1 MGDAETPKDA
11 NTAPDQG
18 PEGDWVVVPKDDTT
32 PPTNIN
38 PASTTTTT
46 TQPPL
51 SSITAPQ
58 PPSKPASAAPTP
70 ARDEE
75 ADNNENENDFSEL
88 GDLDTA
94 GDALASYS
102 PPSGGDDELNMDL
115 EDSAFGDAFHGVE
128 RAGSAGDTPG
138 L

>member
-1 MGDAETPKDA
+1 MGDAEPPKDA
-11 NTAPDQG
+11 NAAPDQG
-18 PEGDWVVVPKDDTT
+18 TEGDWVVVPKDDTT

-38 PASTTTTT
+38 PTNTATT
-46 TQPPL
+46 TQPAPA
-51 SSITAPQ
+51 STAAPQ
-58 PPSKPASAAPTP
+58 PTSNPASAAPTP
-70 ARDEE
+70 AGDE
-75 ADNNENENDFSEL
+75 ADSNDNENENDFSEL

-102 PPSGGDDELNMDL
+102 PPSGADDELNMDL